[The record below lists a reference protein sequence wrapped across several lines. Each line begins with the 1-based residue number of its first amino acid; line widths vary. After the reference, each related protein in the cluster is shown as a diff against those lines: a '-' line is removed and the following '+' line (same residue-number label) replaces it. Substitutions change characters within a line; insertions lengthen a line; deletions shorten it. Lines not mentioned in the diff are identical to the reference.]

1 MSGVVLLDG
10 NPRAES
16 RTVGVARQVASAIA
30 ATVDLPLGGEVTLSA
45 LLPALASTSSD
56 AAAAVDAALKQTT
69 EAEVLV
75 VATPLYKA
83 TYTGLLKL
91 FIDRFPRAALAD
103 TVAVPLVTAGFAGQ
117 LLAAEVHLRP
127 LLIEVGALVPTRA
140 FVLTETEFASV
151 DTALAEWLGTAAPL
165 LRRSL
170 PAVSGRSTHE
180 ERR

>member
-16 RTVGVARQVASAIA
+16 RTVGIARQVATAVA
-30 ATVDLPLGGEVTLSA
+30 DRVALPLNGEVTLSA
-45 LLPALASTSSD
+45 LLPSLASNSAD
-56 AAAAVDAALKQTT
+56 AAAAIDAALKQVT
-69 EAEVLV
+69 EAEVLI

-91 FIDRFPRAALAD
+91 FVDRFPRDALAG

-140 FVLTETEFASV
+140 FVLTEAEFGDVDAAITRWLAS
-151 DTALAEWLGTAAPL
+151 AEPA
-165 LRRSL
+165 LRRTL
-170 PAVSGRSTHE
+170 PEHSQR
-180 ERR
+180 